1 MKEEKFMSRNK
12 LTLNEFTESLG
23 GMIEF
28 NQKLSA
34 TNQNEYKKI
43 LHILTKAME
52 GELTARQK
60 ECLILKYYKNHNVT
74 QIALKLGVGKSTV
87 SRHIKKAK
95 MRLYKVLNYYLNA

>member
-1 MKEEKFMSRNK
+1 MSRTK
-12 LTLNEFTESLG
+12 VTLNEITESLG

-28 NQKLSA
+28 NQKLST

-43 LHILTKAME
+43 LHILSKAME
-52 GELTARQK
+52 GELTGRQK
-60 ECLILKYYKNHNVT
+60 ECLILKYYKNLNVT

-95 MRLYKVLNYYLNA
+95 LRLYKVLNYYLNA

>member
-1 MKEEKFMSRNK
+1 MKEENFMPKSK

-28 NQKLSA
+28 NQKLSV

-43 LHILTKAME
+43 LHILSKAME
-52 GELTARQK
+52 GELTYRQK
-60 ECLILKYYKNHNVT
+60 ECLILKYYKNLNVT

-95 MRLYKVLNYYLNA
+95 LRLYKVLNYYLNA